1 MVNVSKGAMGRNGA
15 KGTYKFKGEWE
26 SIDQIFISEEWATQ
40 PHDCQV
46 FDAPFL
52 LVEDDK
58 YGGVM
63 PRRNYIGMQYKK
75 GFSDHLP
82 LVLRIRVF

>member
-1 MVNVSKGAMGRNGA
+1 
-15 KGTYKFKGEWE
+15 
-26 SIDQIFISEEWATQ
+26 
-40 PHDCQV
+40 V

-63 PRRNYIGMQYKK
+63 PRRNFIGMRYNK

-82 LVLRIRVF
+82 LVLRIGVHSR